1 MNHDEQSQQKSY
13 STIFSTSVLLSK
25 LLYYNLQT
33 LACYYFFIL
42 VREDLANADDLP
54 PNYQMFSVVIF
65 QSFQIFLRSHK
76 MKTLEFQTLY

>member
-33 LACYYFFIL
+33 LACFYFFIL

-54 PNYQMFSVVIF
+54 ANYQVFTVHLFSNVLKYF
-65 QSFQIFLRSHK
+65 YDRTK
-76 MKTLEFQTLY
+76 